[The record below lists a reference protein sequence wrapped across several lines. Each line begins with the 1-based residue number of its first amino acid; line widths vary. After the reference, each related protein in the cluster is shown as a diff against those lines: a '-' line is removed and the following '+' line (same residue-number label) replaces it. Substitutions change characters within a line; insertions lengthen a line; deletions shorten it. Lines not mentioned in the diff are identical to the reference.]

1 MPAKSFDSRACGV
14 LMYRRQ
20 IAVYFVIMFII
31 MFILQFVVLHVM
43 HAPMRMTGEGGG
55 VCV

>member
-20 IAVYFVIMFII
+20 VAVYFVIMC
-31 MFILQFVVLHVM
+31 ILQFVIFTC
-43 HAPMRMTGEGGG
+43 HACTNAHDGGGGGGG
-55 VCV
+55 VNV